1 VAPRFWYSC
10 LDCKRYI
17 ELGREYPV
25 LANHSVPNLL
35 NIGDITNFKTWVETW
50 DKRFHSGVDM
60 TFVEDVLGWFI
71 KHWGHRIHLS
81 CDASENEP
89 WKRYVEG
96 WYVGDK
102 EGWKE
107 EVRAEPPHARYK
119 NHVRQWM

>member
-1 VAPRFWYSC
+1 
-10 LDCKRYI
+10 
-17 ELGREYPV
+17 
-25 LANHSVPNLL
+25 
-35 NIGDITNFKTWVETW
+35 
-50 DKRFHSGVDM
+50 M